1 MALVMTPVPRNSVR
15 VTCSCGFID
24 CLVHD
29 VALGVV
35 AAAVE
40 SAEGVHSCA
49 S

>member
-1 MALVMTPVPRNSVR
+1 MALLMTPVPRNSVR

-35 AAAVE
+35 AEAVASTE
-40 SAEGVHSCA
+40 VVHSCA
-49 S
+49 

>member
-1 MALVMTPVPRNSVR
+1 MALHITPVPRNSVR

-35 AAAVE
+35 VDAVDSVE
-40 SAEGVHSCA
+40 NGHSCA
-49 S
+49 A